1 MKRTLSLEEAVAAV
15 LHSSESEKD
24 TTPSSGDFSDSE
36 GEEYLPGTEELCS
49 LSEEEEEEEEEET
62 RLEADHQWT
71 SKNGEI
77 MWQPTHEEVLPF
89 FPPPI
94 LTPGPTHYAIARI
107 SSPVSSFNLFFAE
120 DIMQL
125 ILHFT
130 NLQGKRSVKEWKDTD
145 EEELR
150 AYMGLLVLAGMY
162 RSQHEST
169 TSLWDGETGRVLFP
183 ATMSKKRFAQ
193 INLAIRFDDRLSRPG
208 RYRGDKLTPIKDIW
222 SKWSDRLP
230 KFFNPG
236 RDICVDEQLVPFK
249 GRCSF
254 KQYMPSKPAKYGLKI
269 WALCDVQTSYAWRL
283 QVYTGKSASANR
295 EMNQGMR
302 VVLELTEGLQGH
314 TVTTDNF
321 FTSFPL
327 AEELRK
333 RRMALVGTLRLNK
346 PELPPQLLNI
356 RDRDVLSSVFGFSRN
371 RAVVSYVPKR
381 RKNVVVLST
390 RHREPQVQDFGKRK
404 PQIILDYNKCKAAVD
419 HLDQVCGTYS
429 CRRRTRRWPMC
440 LFYHMIDVSLYNAF
454 ILFTAVEPEWNRGKR
469 YRRRLFIDEVGR
481 ALITPTMMT
490 RTRLPR
496 TPFAASL
503 VLQAQGKDQQQ
514 GQQRQQ
520 EQSINIT
527 AFRNLCC
534 FRGV

>member
-1 MKRTLSLEEAVAAV
+1 
-15 LHSSESEKD
+15 
-24 TTPSSGDFSDSE
+24 
-36 GEEYLPGTEELCS
+36 
-49 LSEEEEEEEEEET
+49 
-62 RLEADHQWT
+62 
-71 SKNGEI
+71 
-77 MWQPTHEEVLPF
+77 
-89 FPPPI
+89 
-94 LTPGPTHYAIARI
+94 
-107 SSPVSSFNLFFAE
+107 
-120 DIMQL
+120 
-125 ILHFT
+125 
-130 NLQGKRSVKEWKDTD
+130 
-145 EEELR
+145 
-150 AYMGLLVLAGMY
+150 
-162 RSQHEST
+162 
-169 TSLWDGETGRVLFP
+169 
-183 ATMSKKRFAQ
+183 MSRKRFAQ

-208 RYRGDKLTPIKDIW
+208 RYRGDKLTPIKDLW

-254 KQYMPSKPAKYGLKI
+254 KQYMPSKPSKYGLKI

-295 EMNQGMR
+295 EINQGMR

-356 RDRDVLSSVFGFSRN
+356 REREVLSSVFAFSRN
-371 RAVVSYVPKR
+371 RAVVSYLPKK

-390 RHREPQVQDFGKRK
+390 RHRQPQVQDFGKKK
-404 PQIILDYNKCKAAVD
+404 PQIILDYNKCKGAVD

-429 CRRRTRRWPMC
+429 CRRKTRRWPMC

-454 ILFTAVEPEWNRGKR
+454 ILFTAVEPEWNRRKR

-490 RTRLPR
+490 RARLPR

-503 VLQAQGKDQQQ
+503 VLQAQGKEEQQ
-514 GQQRQQ
+514 GQQEQ
-520 EQSINIT
+520 EEEQ
-527 AFRNLCC
+527 
-534 FRGV
+534 